1 MLSCFCCSFLYQTRI
16 VGWVVVEEDATLLPA
31 VRVIVESAPGQNGV
45 LALINVEQV
54 ENRKEREQ

>member
-1 MLSCFCCSFLYQTRI
+1 MRI

-31 VRVIVESAPGQNGV
+31 VRVIVKSAPGQNGV
-45 LALINVEQV
+45 FALINVEQV

>member
-1 MLSCFCCSFLYQTRI
+1 MRI

-31 VRVIVESAPGQNGV
+31 VSVIVKSAPGQNGV